1 MWCGIC
7 GLARR
12 GLCRMQR
19 QAGSLGE
26 TKRAGWRKVCCGR
39 LYATSFRRGS
49 RAWLWLPGLMLRFA
63 RAMVGWHTEGGFWAD
78 VWQAPRWV
86 ISDELSE
93 FVDTLYEA
101 SGAVEE

>member
-1 MWCGIC
+1 
-7 GLARR
+7 
-12 GLCRMQR
+12 
-19 QAGSLGE
+19 
-26 TKRAGWRKVCCGR
+26 V
-39 LYATSFRRGS
+39 
-49 RAWLWLPGLMLRFA
+49 LWEVIRDVFPTGVASVVVALPGLMLRFA